1 MFKLDEVF
9 KEKEKK
15 TILNIYN
22 VKQTGMVTGGHSQYF
37 EQSLQMVTQEP
48 LFKLFSYWRDFFK
61 FLTSYFQ
68 INLYRSFL

>member
-48 LFKLFSYWRDFFK
+48 LFKLFSY
-61 FLTSYFQ
+61 
-68 INLYRSFL
+68 